1 MALSKSNQL
10 INEDVIVK
18 RIKVIRGHL
27 AGVENM
33 LISQKPH
40 QDILTQLSA
49 IRSALHKVTILE
61 SQRYIKSAMN
71 TSYEQANDG
80 NTVNDAIKRLMAVS
94 YTHLRAHE

>member
-40 QDILTQLSA
+40 QDILTQLSYSFSSPQGYY
-49 IRSALHKVTILE
+49 IRITEIYQIGDE
-61 SQRYIKSAMN
+61 YI
-71 TSYEQANDG
+71 
-80 NTVNDAIKRLMAVS
+80 I
-94 YTHLRAHE
+94 